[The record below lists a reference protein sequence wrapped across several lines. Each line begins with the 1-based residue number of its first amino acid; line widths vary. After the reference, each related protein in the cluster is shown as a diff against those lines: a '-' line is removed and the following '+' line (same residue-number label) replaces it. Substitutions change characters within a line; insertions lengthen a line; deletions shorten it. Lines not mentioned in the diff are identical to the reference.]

1 MTPRDEAPNVGRES
15 APTPNQW
22 TLPQLRIDADGDWFD
37 GDVQVTHE
45 GILANLRAGL
55 ERDAE
60 GYFVRTRVRIPVAV
74 ADAPFVVVR
83 FERRADEFIAQLN
96 DATQEVVDPATLRV
110 GPGDVPYAR
119 VKGGRFEAR
128 FSRAAAPRLAL
139 RSSHRSPRGAAP
151 LASHCM
157 TRRHSKITL
166 ANVTTP

>member
-1 MTPRDEAPNVGRES
+1 MTPRDETPNVGRES

-60 GYFVRTRVRIPVAV
+60 GYYIQTRVRIPVAV

-83 FERRADEFIAQLN
+83 FERRGDEFVAQLN

-128 FSRAAAPRLAL
+128 FSRAAAHQLWGLAEHDEPTGRSVL
-139 RSSHRSPRGAAP
+139 RRGGREYTLRRSR
-151 LASHCM
+151 
-157 TRRHSKITL
+157 
-166 ANVTTP
+166 

>member
-1 MTPRDEAPNVGRES
+1 MTANDETPNAGAP
-15 APTPNQW
+15 APPTPNQW
-22 TLPQLRIDADGDWFD
+22 TLPKLRIDVDGDWYD

-83 FERRADEFIAQLN
+83 FERRDDEFLAQLN

-110 GPGDVPYAR
+110 GPGDVPYGR

-128 FSRAAAPRLAL
+128 FSRAAAHQLWGLAEHDEPTGRSIL
-139 RSSHRSPRGAAP
+139 RRGGREYTLRRSR
-151 LASHCM
+151 
-157 TRRHSKITL
+157 
-166 ANVTTP
+166 